1 MYLSP
6 AHEQVEKV
14 DGGLVRAISLTA
26 RGCLPPLVT
35 TIGGF
40 AAQEAI
46 IALTGKFS
54 PLQQWV
60 REGRGG
66 EGEGREGRGVG
77 SLFSVFLFMNSVLP
91 LPLIALSGCSGGVG
105 RTREV

>member
-1 MYLSP
+1 MYMYLPP

-14 DGGLVRAISLTA
+14 DEGLVRALSLTA

-66 EGEGREGRGVG
+66 EGEGKGGKG
-77 SLFSVFLFMNSVLP
+77 GG
-91 LPLIALSGCSGGVG
+91 LIIQCFFIY
-105 RTREV
+105 E

>member
-1 MYLSP
+1 MLLCLVVCLTLLASFFLPSHLSFKNMYLSH

-14 DGGLVRAISLTA
+14 DEGLVRALSLTA
-26 RGCLPPLVT
+26 QGCLPPLVT

-60 REGRGG
+60 REGAQ
-66 EGEGREGRGVG
+66 
-77 SLFSVFLFMNSVLP
+77 LIMNIHNP
-91 LPLIALSGCSGGVG
+91 G
-105 RTREV
+105 

>member
-1 MYLSP
+1 MRSL
-6 AHEQVEKV
+6 
-14 DGGLVRAISLTA
+14 SLTA

-54 PLQQWV
+54 PLHQWV
-60 REGRGG
+60 SEPVH
-66 EGEGREGRGVG
+66 E
-77 SLFSVFLFMNSVLP
+77 LFKPAEYLAHLKMYFLS
-91 LPLIALSGCSGGVG
+91 SQW
-105 RTREV
+105 TK

>member
-1 MYLSP
+1 MRSL
-6 AHEQVEKV
+6 
-14 DGGLVRAISLTA
+14 SLTA

-54 PLQQWV
+54 PLHQWV
-60 REGRGG
+60 SIDQYMRYLNHETLKATHPRQSFSKKN
-66 EGEGREGRGVG
+66 ELPQVG
-77 SLFSVFLFMNSVLP
+77 LKP
-91 LPLIALSGCSGGVG
+91 
-105 RTREV
+105 

>member
-1 MYLSP
+1 MYMYLSP
-6 AHEQVEKV
+6 AREQVEKV
-14 DGGLVRAISLTA
+14 DGGLVRALSLTA

-60 REGRGG
+60 RGLS
-66 EGEGREGRGVG
+66 
-77 SLFSVFLFMNSVLP
+77 SL
-91 LPLIALSGCSGGVG
+91 
-105 RTREV
+105 